1 MSPLPAL
8 PRSLWALSLLSL
20 LSLSWARPASADPGA
35 RVAIRAGLTAA
46 KAAGLDRAARREL
59 GRSLSAAARA
69 ATRADRR
76 DLGAL
81 LRDGSLRVE
90 LGARGPALVGGE
102 HRATLV
108 EGKLRLESRRL
119 EWAPQREPATTPL
132 GFRFLVSGPFRY
144 RQPGVKAIDTAS
156 GREVELPYAVYG
168 RLEQDRRDPRRVI
181 VFDPT
186 VEPVDTPH
194 TYRYKPGPG
203 AMKQLLGA
211 VGKEVARLYPDAEQ
225 MVVWRDRDTA
235 GYGAGSGRD
244 KQKTMA
250 YDLRL
255 FRR

>member
-1 MSPLPAL
+1 MRPL
-8 PRSLWALSLLSL
+8 SLALSLLSL
-20 LSLSWARPASADPGA
+20 SFGSRASADPGA
-35 RVAIRAGLTAA
+35 WAAIRAGLTAA
-46 KAAGLDRAARREL
+46 KTAGLDRAARRDL
-59 GRSLSAAARA
+59 GRSLSTASRA

-81 LRDGSLRVE
+81 LRDSGLRVE
-90 LGARGPALVGGE
+90 LGAHGPALVGSE
-102 HRATLV
+102 HRATL
-108 EGKLRLESRRL
+108 EGGKLRLESRRL

-144 RQPGVKAIDTAS
+144 RQPGVTALDTAS
-156 GREVELPYAVYG
+156 GREVKLGYVVFG

-203 AMKQLLGA
+203 AMKQLLAA
-211 VGKEVARLYPDAEQ
+211 VGKEVARLYPEAEQ
-225 MVVWRDRDTA
+225 MVVWRDRDTD
-235 GYGAGSGRD
+235 GYGAGSGRG
-244 KQKTMA
+244 KQKTME